1 MPLYEY
7 VCENCRKKFT
17 WLVGVVAD
25 PTPPTCDRCGA
36 TQAQR
41 KEVNRFARI
50 RSEEEALDHL
60 SDPSAIGD
68 MEDPRTARKWAK
80 EMSKE
85 LGEDLGDDF
94 EEYLDAAGDDEAAG
108 IGSSEDVE

>member
-7 VCENCRKKFT
+7 ICSSCGRKFT

-36 TQAQR
+36 QQAVR
-41 KEVNRFARI
+41 KEVTRFARL
-50 RSEEEALDHL
+50 RSEEEALDAIAGPY
-60 SDPSAIGD
+60 SMGDVDDPAT
-68 MEDPRTARKWAK
+68 MRRWAK
-80 EMSKE
+80 EVGRE

-94 EEYLDAAGDDEAAG
+94 DEYVDSAASGEEL
-108 IGSSEDVE
+108 